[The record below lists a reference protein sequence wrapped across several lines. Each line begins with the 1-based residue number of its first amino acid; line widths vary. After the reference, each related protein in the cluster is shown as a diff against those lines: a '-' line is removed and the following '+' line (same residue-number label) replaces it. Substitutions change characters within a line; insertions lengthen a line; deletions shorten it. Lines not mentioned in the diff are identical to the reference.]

1 MSWPFIA
8 VFLSGWLYVNAA
20 YRGPNWQRWLFRP
33 VTLLLLLLWAW
44 QAPELHISGYLIC
57 LGLFTALISDALRML
72 PSKYSLF
79 SLSTLFLCY
88 LLYTISFVMQMNFSF
103 FFPLPLILLVLGSI
117 ILLVIWN
124 KLEERRWLV
133 VASVV
138 MLLIMVWTAGEQYF
152 SLNTA
157 YGFSL
162 LAGTVLLLLSHS
174 VWLINHYRFQFKSSK
189 AIVATCYFI
198 GHFLIIRSIYL

>member
-8 VFLSGWLYVNAA
+8 VFLSGWLYVDAA

-33 VTLLLLLLWAW
+33 ITLLLLLLWAW

-72 PSKYSLF
+72 PSKYSLL
-79 SLSTLFLCY
+79 SLGTLFLCY
-88 LLYTISFVMQMNFSF
+88 LFYTVSFVLQMNFSF

-124 KLEERRWLV
+124 KLEKMRWPV

-138 MLLIMVWTAGEQYF
+138 MLLIMVWMAGEQYF
-152 SLNTA
+152 SLNTD

-162 LAGTVLLLLSHS
+162 LAGSILLLLSHS
-174 VWLINHYRFQFKSSK
+174 FWLINHYRLQLKSSK

>member
-8 VFLSGWLYVNAA
+8 VFLSGWLYVDAA

-72 PSKYSLF
+72 PSKYSLL

-103 FFPLPLILLVLGSI
+103 FFPLPLILLVLGSV

-124 KLEERRWLV
+124 KLEEMRWLV
-133 VASVV
+133 VASIV
-138 MLLIMVWTAGEQYF
+138 MLLIMVWMAGEQYF

-162 LAGTVLLLLSHS
+162 LAGTILLLLSHS

>member
-8 VFLSGWLYVNAA
+8 VFFSGWLYVDAA

-33 VTLLLLLLWAW
+33 ITLLLLLLWAW

-57 LGLFTALISDALRML
+57 LGLLTALISDTLRML

-88 LLYTISFVMQMNFSF
+88 LLYTISFVLQMNFSF
-103 FFPLPLILLVLGSI
+103 FFPLPLILLVLGSV

-124 KLEERRWLV
+124 KLEEMRWLV

-138 MLLIMVWTAGEQYF
+138 MLLIMVWMAGEQYF
-152 SLNTA
+152 SLNTE

-162 LAGTVLLLLSHS
+162 LAGSILLLLSHS
-174 VWLINHYRFQFKSSK
+174 FWLINHYRFQFKSSK

>member
-8 VFLSGWLYVNAA
+8 VFLSGWLYVDAA

-33 VTLLLLLLWAW
+33 ITLLLLLLWAW

-72 PSKYSLF
+72 PSKYSLL
-79 SLSTLFLCY
+79 SLGTLFLCY
-88 LLYTISFVMQMNFSF
+88 LLYTISFVLQMNFSF

-124 KLEERRWLV
+124 KLEKMRWPV

-138 MLLIMVWTAGEQYF
+138 MLLIMVWMAGEQYF
-152 SLNTA
+152 ALNTD

-162 LAGTVLLLLSHS
+162 LAGSILLLLSHS
-174 VWLINHYRFQFKSSK
+174 FWLINHYRLQLKSSK

>member
-8 VFLSGWLYVNAA
+8 VFFSGWLYVDAA

-33 VTLLLLLLWAW
+33 ITLLLLLLWAW

-88 LLYTISFVMQMNFSF
+88 LLYTVSFVLQMNFSF

-124 KLEERRWLV
+124 KLEKMRWPV

-138 MLLIMVWTAGEQYF
+138 MLLIMVWMAGEQYF
-152 SLNTA
+152 ALNTD

-162 LAGTVLLLLSHS
+162 LAGSILLLLSHS
-174 VWLINHYRFQFKSSK
+174 FWLINHYRLQLKSSK

>member
-8 VFLSGWLYVNAA
+8 VFLSGWLYVDAA

>member
-8 VFLSGWLYVNAA
+8 VFFSGWLYVDAA

-72 PSKYSLF
+72 PSKYSLL
-79 SLSTLFLCY
+79 SISTLFLCY
-88 LLYTISFVMQMNFSF
+88 LLYTISFVLQMNFSF

-124 KLEERRWLV
+124 KLEEMRWLV
-133 VASVV
+133 VASVI
-138 MLLIMVWTAGEQYF
+138 MLLIMVWMAGEQYF
-152 SLNTA
+152 ALNTA
-157 YGFSL
+157 YSFSL
-162 LAGTVLLLLSHS
+162 LAGSILLLLSHS
-174 VWLINHYRFQFKSSK
+174 FWLINHYRFQFKSSK
-189 AIVATCYFI
+189 AVVATCYFI

>member
-8 VFLSGWLYVNAA
+8 VFFSGWLYVDAA

-33 VTLLLLLLWAW
+33 ITLLLLLLWAW

-72 PSKYSLF
+72 PSKYSLL
-79 SLSTLFLCY
+79 SLGTLFLCY
-88 LLYTISFVMQMNFSF
+88 LLYTVSFVLQMNFSF

-124 KLEERRWLV
+124 KLEKMRWPV

-138 MLLIMVWTAGEQYF
+138 MLLIMVWMAGEQYF
-152 SLNTA
+152 ALNTD

-162 LAGTVLLLLSHS
+162 LAGSILLLLSHS
-174 VWLINHYRFQFKSSK
+174 FWLINHYRLQLKSSK